1 MVKKVIAG
9 IALVLVSHSAF
20 AIDPVTEAGAAVV
33 ADQTINHPFRTLL
46 VGGGLAYLLHC
57 HRDASGD
64 FPKECL
70 PKGGAGAQQDAA
82 ANLDEETVLEKSN
95 PVKAANLRKLKASLA
110 QDQVAAGMP
119 PEPPDGCAAHH
130 IVPDQEGRPGLKAF
144 ADAARFAIDGCIDI
158 NDAENGVYLPSRAN
172 ASCPGS
178 YHRTLHNKKYYHDIS
193 SRLSDARSNDG
204 CLGVRKELNAIKSDL
219 INGIIY

>member
-1 MVKKVIAG
+1 MFQKIIAC
-9 IALVLVSHSAF
+9 LVLTSAITEVH

-33 ADQTINHPFRTLL
+33 TNQAINHPFRTLL
-46 VGGGLAYLLHC
+46 IGGGLAYMLHC
-57 HRDASGD
+57 HRDASGN

-70 PKGGAGAQQDAA
+70 PKGGAGAQKDAA
-82 ANLDEETVLEKSN
+82 ADPDEGAILEKSN

-110 QDQVAAGMP
+110 QEQVAADMP

-130 IVPDQEGRPGLKAF
+130 IVPDQEGRQGLKPF
-144 ADAARFAIDGCIDI
+144 ADAARSAIDGCVDI
-158 NDAENGVYLPSRAN
+158 NDAENGVYLPNGPN

-193 SRLSDARSNDG
+193 ARLSDARANEG
-204 CLGVRKELNAIKSDL
+204 CLGVRNELNEIKSDL
-219 INGIIY
+219 INGVTY